1 MTALEIAIGALVL
14 AGVHMFAGRLQL
26 LDRVPRSRWL
36 SLASGTSVAY
46 VFVHLLP
53 QLTVAQ
59 ASIERET
66 GGLLAALQHHAYLV
80 AALGLA
86 AFYGLERLARRAR
99 RERGGE
105 PARGS
110 VPPAVFWLHIGS
122 FSIYNVLIGYLLA
135 GRESAST
142 PQYAAFVLALALHFL
157 VNDYGL
163 RDHHREHYHTPGRWI
178 LALAVLA
185 GAVLGVWVPLSE
197 PVVLGILAFIAG
209 GIVLN
214 VLKEELPVE
223 RESRFGAFAIGMVGF
238 AALLMLS

>member
-14 AGVHMFAGRLQL
+14 AAVHVFAGRLRF

-59 ASIERET
+59 ASLEREA
-66 GGLLAALQHHAYLV
+66 GGALDELQHHAYL
-80 AALGLA
+80 AAAFGLA

-99 RERGGE
+99 RERSGD
-105 PARGS
+105 PALRAT
-110 VPPAVFWLHIGS
+110 PPAVFWLHIGS
-122 FSIYNVLIGYLLA
+122 FGIYNVLIGYLLA
-135 GRESAST
+135 GRESAT
-142 PQYAAFVLALALHFL
+142 HQYAAFVLALALHFL

-163 RDHHREHYHTPGRWI
+163 RDHHRERYHTPGRWI

-185 GAVLGVWVPLSE
+185 GAVLGVSVPLSE

-223 RESRFGAFAIGMVGF
+223 RESRFGAFALGMVGF